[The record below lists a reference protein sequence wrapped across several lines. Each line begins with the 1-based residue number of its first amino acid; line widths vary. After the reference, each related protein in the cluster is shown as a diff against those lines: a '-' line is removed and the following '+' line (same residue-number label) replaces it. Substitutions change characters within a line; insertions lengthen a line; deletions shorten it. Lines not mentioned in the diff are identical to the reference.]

1 MKRYKYYFNGL
12 EEKPISIEATN
23 KESARRKL
31 EEICNDSRYKDKGY
45 AIPNVIRETTE
56 TLVEG
61 VSEKN
66 VNGVEFI
73 WSNNGWIK
81 NITKSY

>member
-12 EEKPISIEATN
+12 EEKPISIEASS

-31 EEICNDSRYKDKGY
+31 EEICNDSRYKDNGY

>member
-12 EEKPISIEATN
+12 EDKPISIEATN

-31 EEICNDSRYKDKGY
+31 EEICNDARYKENGY
-45 AIPNVIRETTE
+45 AIPNVVRETTE
-56 TLVEG
+56 TLVDG

-66 VNGVEFI
+66 INGVEFI
-73 WSNNGWIK
+73 WSKNGWIK

>member
-56 TLVEG
+56 TLVDG

-73 WSNNGWIK
+73 WSKNGWIK